1 MDMTKGCAPNSSCSS
16 LIRSFLVVFLA
27 VSFVRCADA
36 SEDLW
41 TALQEGRKVVLMR
54 HAPVEGG
61 ADGGSPLVRDPSCKR
76 ERNLSDLGKR
86 NAQEIGSRFAKHQV
100 SVSQV
105 LYSPFCRTAETAQL
119 AFGEAGPASYLSL
132 LEILTPDEAERQTLE
147 LSHVIGS
154 YSGSG
159 NLVLVT
165 HEPNISVVSFEL
177 VKHLDLLIIAPKGG
191 SEFEELGVIPFSEE
205 N

>member
-1 MDMTKGCAPNSSCSS
+1 MDMTKGCTSNASCSS
-16 LIRSFLVVFLA
+16 VIRSFLTVCLVVLFTRGA
-27 VSFVRCADA
+27 NA

-41 TALQEGRKVVLMR
+41 TALEEGGKVVLMR

-61 ADGGSPLVRDPSCKR
+61 ADVGSPLVRDPSCER
-76 ERNLSDLGKR
+76 ETNLSGLGKR
-86 NAQEIGSRFAKHQV
+86 NAQEIGTRFAKHRVPV
-100 SVSQV
+100 SEV
-105 LYSPFCRTAETAQL
+105 LHSPFCRTAETAQL
-119 AFGEAGPASYLSL
+119 AFGDASPASYLSL
-132 LEILTPDEAERQTLE
+132 LEILAPDEAERQTLE
-147 LSHVIGS
+147 LSQVIGS

-165 HEPNISVVSFEL
+165 HEPNISAVSFEL
-177 VKHLDLLIIAPKGG
+177 VKHLDLLIIEPKGG